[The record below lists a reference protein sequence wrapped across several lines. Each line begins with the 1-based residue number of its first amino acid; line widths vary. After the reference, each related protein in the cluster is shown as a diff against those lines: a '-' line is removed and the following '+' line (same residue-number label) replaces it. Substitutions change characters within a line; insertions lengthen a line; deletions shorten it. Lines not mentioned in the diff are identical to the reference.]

1 MTNPIKEQRN
11 VMKFGCHV
19 SIREGYTGAA
29 KQALKIG
36 GQAYQYFPK
45 NPRSL
50 SIKDFNRED
59 AKRCKDFCRE
69 HDLISVAHT
78 PYPTSLTPPAEKKEL
93 IIESILNDLEI
104 ADACGS
110 VGVVVHFGSRIS
122 QSDPLASYQLM
133 IEMLNNILEQWEG
146 DCKILLENNA
156 GKPGAMGTTLEEL
169 AQVKNLAKYSEK
181 IGFCFDTCHAFSC
194 GLWSGENN
202 DELWEKGSELGYI
215 QHIEVIH
222 LNNSKYPLS
231 SGKDRHANIFK
242 GGHIEE
248 KYIKQLIKT
257 SHLSDVPFI
266 LETPSDYGIS
276 HEEEIKML
284 KQKMGK

>member
-1 MTNPIKEQRN
+1 
-11 VMKFGCHV
+11 MKFGCHV

-29 KQALKIG
+29 KRALKIG
-36 GQAYQYFPK
+36 CQAYQYFPK

-50 SIKDFNRED
+50 SVKDFNRED
-59 AKRCKDFCRE
+59 AERCKDFCRQ

-78 PYPTSLTPPAEKKEL
+78 PYPTSLTPPAEKKDQ
-93 IIESILNDLEI
+93 IIDSLLNDLEI
-104 ADACGS
+104 AEACGS
-110 VGVVVHFGSRIS
+110 AGVVVHFGSRIN
-122 QSDPLASYQLM
+122 QSDQLASYQLM

-169 AQVKNLAKYSEK
+169 IQVKNLTKYSEK
-181 IGFCFDTCHAFSC
+181 IGFCFDTCHAYSS

-202 DELWEKGSELGYI
+202 EELWEKGRELGYI
-215 QHIEVIH
+215 QDIEVIN
-222 LNNSKYPLS
+222 LNNSKYPLR

-248 KYIKQLIKT
+248 KHFKQLFRT
-257 SHLSDVPFI
+257 SYLSGVPFI

-276 HEEEIKML
+276 HEEELEML